1 MNQFFYTRI
10 TEEKEYRDSF
20 NMNKVIR
27 TMTFPNGNLVVILD
41 DFHEQLTKQP
51 NINPKNDKMNGYKM
65 VKTTM
70 QSEIELSG
78 KDIDRFF
85 KFANIENYNNIA

>member
-10 TEEKEYRDSF
+10 TEEKEFRDSF

-27 TMTFPNGNLVVILD
+27 TMTFPDGKLIVILD
-41 DFHEQLTKQP
+41 DFHEQLTQQP
-51 NINPKNDKMNGYKM
+51 DINPKTNKLNGYKM

-78 KDIDRFF
+78 KDVERFF
-85 KFANIENYNNIA
+85 KFANIENHNYIA